1 MNTPQAEPPE
11 PQSHTDVQPHAEAP
25 TPQAEHAHPENSHV
39 ETAEPEHTHIDH
51 AAAEAQTSEH
61 PSDPNVLSELL
72 AAASERRLCVALAK
86 LAAQGVSAENLGHA
100 LCQQDAGKTT
110 PWAAAVHAGEFASI
124 GATYLKALDLQH
136 NVGGKTFLEL
146 CLSHGAEAGDWAIK
160 RLKTKTISRAKLL
173 SPWGQKDGA
182 PLAHFLAL
190 HNHLREFVSRLS
202 KRELKPSE
210 ASVSTTPSQDTAVLL
225 ESLSTQV
232 PALPENHFGERR
244 MDLLGSAAAG
254 GHFDQFGESFF
265 SITATTETL
274 LPSHF
279 SAENQVHFIHVAHI
293 NGHLTH
299 VPGAVWKRLQRLSQ
313 EELNDAQKALL
324 AELLAFHAELIV
336 LYCAKLEAD
345 PSFYHREIPPDFK
358 SEPAIL
364 AIQRRNDLKRYEE
377 SPIPF
382 EHLPQRF
389 QQGEDAL
396 LSWSK
401 PWIKHLSSAIF
412 SFDRIP
418 ERLRDHA
425 DALEAWS
432 RPWIELLNSEALEA
446 YKIPPQLRK
455 DPRVITARVNFYCKA
470 VQTGEERALRAVPA
484 ELRDLPE
491 MVTAL
496 AEGWSV
502 WLAQQGIKGWDQ
514 LPPEIRT
521 ISKLQEQCAA
531 LWQARI
537 EEFDVEWPSIP
548 AEVRAQKHVVEVWLA
563 AQPLLPQMEVSFA
576 EIAAVPTITKVTL
589 QLWRNSNHWNRQKAG
604 TMLIEL
610 RNSPWQFTKLQPS
623 AQAHPMIRAAAYEG
637 ISELVRQNWAYFQVA
652 PEAFHQDEEL
662 LELAVPEW
670 LESVKV
676 GSVQWEQIPTE
687 LRAAESLQDW
697 KEKQDAK
704 SRKVEREEK
713 EAKVQSRVRVQPH
726 LPDAEMSAKE
736 LKDAGIRKVRS
747 NYWARRIQSDPLQ
760 YLEVP
765 ESLLN
770 TPAVEA
776 AMRGHWGPIVHSNP
790 DCFHDLP
797 ERIRADVGIQRVYKI
812 KTRATTEV
820 EVAPALE
827 SDGETEG

>member
-1 MNTPQAEPPE
+1 MNTPQPE
-11 PQSHTDVQPHAEAP
+11 PTEPQAHSEVLPQTEPHAEAHFEHAH
-25 TPQAEHAHPENSHV
+25 AEHA
-39 ETAEPEHTHIDH
+39 AK
-51 AAAEAQTSEH
+51 EAQQSEQ

-72 AAASERRLCVALAK
+72 AAASERRLCVALEK
-86 LAAQGVSAENLGHA
+86 LAAQGVSAESLGHA
-100 LCQQDAGKTT
+100 LCQQDASGTT
-110 PWAAAVHAGEFASI
+110 AWAAAVETGEFASI
-124 GATYLKALDLQH
+124 GQSYIKALDMQH
-136 NVGGKTFLEL
+136 DVGGKTFLEH
-146 CLSHGAEAGDWAIK
+146 CLSHGTEAGDWAIK

-173 SPWGQKDGA
+173 SSWGHKSGA

-190 HNHLREFVSRLS
+190 HNHLRDSFISRLS
-202 KRELKPSE
+202 KRDLKPSE
-210 ASVSTTPSQDTAVLL
+210 ATEATTAGQDHAALL
-225 ESLSTQV
+225 ESLATPV
-232 PALPENHFGERR
+232 PALPEGHFGTRQ

-279 SAENQVHFIHVAHI
+279 SAENQVHFIQVAHT
-293 NGHLTH
+293 NGHLTS
-299 VPGAVWKRLQRLSQ
+299 VPGAVWKRLQRLSHD
-313 EELNDAQKALL
+313 ELNDAQKALL

-396 LSWSK
+396 LAWSK
-401 PWIKHLSSAIF
+401 PWIKHLASAIF

-418 ERLRDHA
+418 ERLRDNA

-446 YKIPPQLRK
+446 YKIPPQLRN

-491 MVTAL
+491 MASAL

-502 WLAQQGIKGWDQ
+502 WFGQQGIKGWDQ
-514 LPPEIRT
+514 LPAEIRA

-531 LWQARI
+531 LWLARI
-537 EEFDVEWPSIP
+537 AEFDVEWPSIP
-548 AEVRAQKHVVEVWLA
+548 AEVRAQKHVVEAWLA

-610 RNSPWQFTKLQPS
+610 RNAPWQYPKLQQS

-676 GSVQWEQIPTE
+676 GSVQWEQIPAE

-713 EAKVQSRVRVQPH
+713 QAKVQSRVRVQPH

-812 KTRATTEV
+812 KTRSTTAE
-820 EVAPALE
+820 EVAPAVE
-827 SDGETEG
+827 SGSETEG

>member
-1 MNTPQAEPPE
+1 MNTPQPE
-11 PQSHTDVQPHAEAP
+11 PAETQSQTTDVQPPADGSTHA
-25 TPQAEHAHPENSHV
+25 AEHAH
-39 ETAEPEHTHIDH
+39 AEVQ
-51 AAAEAQTSEH
+51 ASEH
-61 PSDPNVLSELL
+61 SSDPGVLGELL
-72 AAASERRLCVALAK
+72 AAATERRLCVALEK
-86 LAAQGVSAENLGHA
+86 RAAQGASHESLGHA
-100 LCQQDAGKTT
+100 LCQQDASGRT
-110 PWAAAVHAGEFASI
+110 PWAAAVRSGEHASI
-124 GATYLKALDLQH
+124 NANYLKTLDLQH
-136 NVGGKTFLEL
+136 AVGGKTFLDL
-146 CLSHGAEAGDWAIK
+146 CLSQGTEVGDWAIK

-173 SPWGQKDGA
+173 SSWGQKNGA

-190 HNHLREFVSRLS
+190 HNHLRDFVSRLS
-202 KRELKPSE
+202 KRDLKPSE
-210 ASVSTTPSQDTAVLL
+210 AAVATTLGQDHAALL
-225 ESLSTQV
+225 ESLSTEV
-232 PALPENHFGERR
+232 PALPENHFGKRH

-254 GHFDQFGESFF
+254 GHLEQFGESFF
-265 SITATTETL
+265 SITATPETL
-274 LPSHF
+274 LPSNF
-279 SAENQVHFIHVAHI
+279 SAEGQVHFIQVAHAT
-293 NGHLTH
+293 GHLTS
-299 VPGAVWKRLQRLSQ
+299 VPGAVWKRLQRLSH
-313 EELNDAQKALL
+313 EHLNEAQKTLL
-324 AELLAFHAELIV
+324 TELLAFHAELIV

-401 PWIKHLSSAIF
+401 PWIKHLASAIF

-418 ERLRDHA
+418 ERLRDNT
-425 DALEAWS
+425 DALDAWS
-432 RPWIELLNSEALEA
+432 RPWISLLSSEALEA
-446 YKIPPQLRK
+446 YKIPPQLRH
-455 DPRVITARVNFYCKA
+455 DPRVITARVSFHCRA
-470 VQTGEERALRAVPA
+470 VQAGEERALRAVPT

-491 MVTAL
+491 MAAAL

-502 WLAQQGIKGWDQ
+502 WFAHQGIKGWDQ
-514 LPPEIRT
+514 LPAETRT
-521 ISKLQEQCAA
+521 IPKLQEQCAA
-531 LWQARI
+531 LWVARI
-537 EEFDVEWPSIP
+537 TEFDVEWPSIP
-548 AEVRAQKHVVEVWLA
+548 AEVRAQKHVVDAWLA

-610 RNSPWQFTKLQPS
+610 RNSPWQFTKLQPAS
-623 AQAHPMIRAAAYEG
+623 QNHPMIRAAAYEG

-652 PEAFHQDEEL
+652 PPAFHQDEEL

-670 LESVKV
+670 LDSVKE
-676 GSVQWEQIPTE
+676 GRVQWDQIPAE
-687 LRAAESLQDW
+687 LHAAESLQSW

-704 SRKVEREEK
+704 SRKVEREVK

-726 LPDAEMSAKE
+726 LSDAEMSAKE

-747 NYWARRIQSDPLQ
+747 TYWARRIQSDPLQ

-770 TPAVEA
+770 TPAVET

-812 KTRATTEV
+812 KTRAASEA
-820 EVAPALE
+820 EDAPAVE
-827 SDGETEG
+827 TGEETHA